1 MKNFFLLISLILMLF
16 QAQAFA
22 ETKVIEGQVTEEAPV
37 SQSQQGGA
45 TQKIIQ
51 SGISKEIHKNLDV
64 QVLGVK
70 FYYHPDAD
78 AFYDMLINKGQVQ
91 YPHLLGY
98 KEIEG
103 IYRKALSES
112 ETESEL
118 TKWVYLGGPKPY
130 FINAGAEIRNNG
142 SAAFT
147 DVKLTFTFEAKV
159 ATLRASPTSLT
170 TNYTDL
176 MRNARWEKWLTK
188 TINIKILPPG
198 EYMVVHTED
207 ISLCALFE
215 KLNQKWPESIRIKV
229 NAYSAMDSVKNNNY
243 GFKSIQLIPNHFV
256 LRTLH

>member
-1 MKNFFLLISLILMLF
+1 M
-16 QAQAFA
+16 AFA
-22 ETKVIEGQVTEEAPV
+22 ETKVIEGKVSTEEPV
-37 SQSQQGGA
+37 TQSGQVGSE
-45 TQKIIQ
+45 TKVIQ
-51 SGISKEIHKNLDV
+51 SGISKELHRNLDV
-64 QVLGVK
+64 QILNVK

-78 AFYDMLINKGQVQ
+78 AFYELLKDKGQRQ

-103 IYRKALSES
+103 LYRKALSQSES
-112 ETESEL
+112 ESEL
-118 TKWVYLGGPKPY
+118 TQWVYQGGPKPY

-159 ATLRASPTSLT
+159 ATLRASPSTLT

-176 MRNARWEKWLTK
+176 QRNARWQKWLTK

-198 EYMVVHTED
+198 EYTVIHTED

-215 KLNQKWPESIRIKV
+215 QLNEKWPESIRVKV
-229 NAYSAMDSVKNNNY
+229 NVYSPMDSVKTNNY

-256 LRTLH
+256 IKTLH